1 MHRRYGNDRAYPTP
15 SERCLCRR
23 CTLPSQQ
30 LSVVESDR
38 HRREWERLEEGAR
51 KSCEGPVASQ
61 VSHTV
66 VEHAPRGPI
75 ENRPRSIKSLLVPF
89 IESSPSAHRT
99 IFDAF
104 RDEKLAARYSRGC
117 SRACACGEGGARR
130 VLAHVF
136 PGSGRRGICESEAR
150 REERLQLLSRKRS
163 RRMVRPRG
171 GRNGAASG
179 GQQADR

>member
-117 SRACACGEGGARR
+117 SRACACGEGGASSRAR
-130 VLAHVF
+130 PCF
-136 PGSGRRGICESEAR
+136 PGKRKAR
-150 REERLQLLSRKRS
+150 NL
-163 RRMVRPRG
+163 
-171 GRNGAASG
+171 
-179 GQQADR
+179 